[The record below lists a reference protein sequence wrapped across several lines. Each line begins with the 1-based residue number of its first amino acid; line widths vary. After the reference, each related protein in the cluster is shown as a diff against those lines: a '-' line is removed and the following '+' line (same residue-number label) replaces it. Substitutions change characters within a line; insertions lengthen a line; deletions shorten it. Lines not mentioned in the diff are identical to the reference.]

1 MSEMIFD
8 TANRLFADHAKAAFD
23 ALPQRQVD
31 GASAW
36 QSELWEAIED
46 FGFPLALLSEEEGG
60 FGLEPLEALPIIR
73 LVGAHAL
80 PIPLAETMLANY
92 LLAAAGLP
100 LASGPAVVVT
110 GVEIVSESTG
120 WRLQGKVR
128 EVAWG
133 RAAQTVVVLDD
144 VGRIARIEQGWSTEE
159 GHNLAAEAR
168 DTLHFDISLAAEMV
182 ATSPVRCE
190 VFEAMGAVM
199 RAQGLAGVLEETLKR
214 CIDYSGERVQFGRPI
229 CAFQVIQQNLAEL
242 AGQVAAARA
251 GADMAGAALSL
262 VKTQPQ
268 HFILLAA
275 AAKMRAGE
283 AAGKAAW
290 VAHQVHGAIGY
301 TREFQLHP
309 LTTRLWAW
317 RDEFGNE
324 NYWAEILGETCLAGG
339 AEDFWPLLAD
349 RVGGMQ

>member
-1 MSEMIFD
+1 MNEMIFD
-8 TANRLFADHAKAAFD
+8 TANRLFTDHAEAAFK
-23 ALPQRQVD
+23 ALPKSQLD
-31 GASAW
+31 GAVAW
-36 QSELWEAIED
+36 QSELWEAIEEL
-46 FGFPLALLSEEEGG
+46 GFPLALLSEEEGG
-60 FGLEPLEALPIIR
+60 FGLEPLEALQIIR
-73 LVGAHAL
+73 LAAVHAL

-100 LASGPAVVVT
+100 LAGGPAVVVS
-110 GVEIVSESTG
+110 GVEIVSENEGS
-120 WRLQGKVR
+120 RLLGSVL
-128 EVAWG
+128 EVSWG
-133 RAAQTVVVLDD
+133 RAAQTIVVLDD
-144 VGRIARIEQGWSTEE
+144 EGCIARLEQGWHIEE

-168 DTLHFDISLAAEMV
+168 DTLHVDTSLAAVEV
-182 ATSPVRCE
+182 ANSPIRRE
-190 VFEAMGAVM
+190 VYEAMGAIM

-229 CAFQVIQQNLAEL
+229 SAFQVIQQNLAEL

-268 HFILLAA
+268 TLILLAA
-275 AAKMRAGE
+275 AAKLRAGE

-290 VAHQVHGAIGY
+290 VAHQVHGAIGF
-301 TREFQLHP
+301 TREFRLHP

-317 RDEFGNE
+317 RDEFGGE

-339 AEDFWPLLAD
+339 TDDFWPLLTD
-349 RVGGMQ
+349 RLGGMQ